1 MSTSAHEQDQ
11 AIAIV
16 EHLYSIDP
24 KNLTDLVASQMSS
37 LTEDERVLVDAAVL
51 YAYNAIV
58 GGAALAAA
66 TT

>member
-1 MSTSAHEQDQ
+1 MSVAQEQDK
-11 AIAIV
+11 AIAII
-16 EHLYSIDP
+16 EHLYSIEPQD
-24 KNLTDLVASQMSS
+24 LTDAVASQMV

-66 TT
+66 VT